1 MASPIFTYDLRKVQ
15 CIFGPDIIS
24 GYAEGDGIEIEY
36 DEESW
41 TYTPSADG
49 GGTRSKTNQ
58 LSAVI
63 TIHLMQ
69 TSPANQLLQNAWNAD
84 NVGNAGLRPL
94 LIKDGSGNSLHAS
107 ESCWVEK
114 LPGSPYNR
122 AAGPRDWTLRTQE
135 LITNLGG
142 NG

>member
-1 MASPIFTYDLRKVQ
+1 MANQVFTYDLKKVQ
-15 CIFGPDIIS
+15 CIFGADIIS

-36 DEESW
+36 DEDSW
-41 TYTPSADG
+41 SFTPSADG

-58 LSAVI
+58 YSATI

-84 NVGNAGLRPL
+84 NVGNAGARPFL
-94 LIKDGSGNSLHAS
+94 VKEGSGSSLHAT
-107 ESCWVEK
+107 ESAWVQN
-114 LPGSPYNR
+114 LPSSSYNK
-122 AAGPRDWTLRTQE
+122 AAGPRDWILRTHE